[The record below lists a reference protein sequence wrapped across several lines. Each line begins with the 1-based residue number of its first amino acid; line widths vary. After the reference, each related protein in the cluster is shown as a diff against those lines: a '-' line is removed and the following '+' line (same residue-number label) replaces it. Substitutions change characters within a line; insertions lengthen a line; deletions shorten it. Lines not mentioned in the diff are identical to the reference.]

1 MLFHLSSAAETI
13 KLNYREINLNS
24 MPPCEMGLQLCTEPI
39 SSIKLSKISLFDVEK
54 TSTTTTFGLQLA
66 LIQRS
71 CGRQYWTFGRR
82 WKKDVIWR
90 HSLHLQGTKIGR
102 SKTTYKRRRL
112 DVSLRS
118 GLCANVKYKLRK
130 CVRKISVQ

>member
-1 MLFHLSSAAETI
+1 M
-13 KLNYREINLNS
+13 YRAYKQYKI
-24 MPPCEMGLQLCTEPI
+24 M
-39 SSIKLSKISLFDVEK
+39 SKISLFDVEK

-118 GLCANVKYKLRK
+118 GMVSPSELKSKKN
-130 CVRKISVQ
+130 KIDLK